1 MKEIQLL
8 LIEDNEADAGL
19 LLRELTK
26 SGYTPQL
33 KRIETPDA
41 LTLCLQSRTWDI
53 IISDYNLPQFNG
65 MEALAQVKETGL
77 DVPFIIV
84 SGLIGEET
92 ATGVM
97 RLGADD
103 YLMKDNL
110 SRLAPAVERAL
121 REAENRRQRRL
132 AEQQNR
138 EAKAQLEALFNSSN
152 QATYLLAED
161 YTIRRLNQL
170 GRASGL
176 VYFGREPKVGQS
188 MLDYIPEACH
198 ATFRENFARC
208 LAGES
213 IYYEQAITYPAQ
225 GKRWFQ
231 VKYYPVFDANGAP
244 IGVAYNTFDISSR
257 KQAEVSLL
265 EMKLQLETIITS
277 ARDAIVITDEAR
289 RIILTNAAAR
299 TMFGYAEEAL
309 LHQPIQHLIPASGVL
324 APIGLPD
331 NPGAEEPAWP
341 TSGTLRLLGVKAD
354 GTPFPVEASISPT
367 EAMGKQYSTV
377 ILRDISLRLQAE
389 QQEKQLNQELNR
401 QNQQLQQ
408 FGYITSHTLRGPVAT
423 ILGLLNLLDKD
434 NLGSPANAGIVG
446 YLADTATRLDGII
459 HDLVKVLDYQ
469 KNYQATYETVVLVD
483 VLADVQARL
492 APAIE
497 AANARIEADLD
508 GAAQIWSVRDY
519 IQSIFHNLLS
529 NAIKYRSP
537 KREPLVRMAART
549 ENGWVVFTFADN
561 SLGIDLQQHGH
572 RLFGMYS
579 RFHFHTEGKGLGLY
593 LVKTQVEALNGK
605 IDIQSTEGEGT
616 VFTVRLPATS

>member
-19 LLRELTK
+19 LLRELKK
-26 SGYTPQL
+26 SGYAPL
-33 KRIETPDA
+33 LERVETPEA
-41 LTLCLQSRTWDI
+41 LMDCLRSRTWDI
-53 IISDYNLPQFNG
+53 IISDYHLPQFNG
-65 MEALAQVKETGL
+65 MEALAQVKQAGL

-84 SGLIGEET
+84 SGRIGEET
-92 ATGVM
+92 ATGAM
-97 RLGADD
+97 RSGADD
-103 YLMKDNL
+103 YLMKNNL

-132 AEQQNR
+132 AEQQTR
-138 EAKAQLEALFNSSN
+138 EAKGQLEALFNSSN
-152 QATYLLAED
+152 QVTYLLDQD

-188 MLDYIPEACH
+188 MLDYIPEAHH
-198 ATFRENFARC
+198 AAFRENFARC

-213 IYYEQAITYPAQ
+213 VYYEQAVAYPTQ

-231 VKYYPVFDANGAP
+231 VKYYPVFDAGGT
-244 IGVAYNTFDISSR
+244 IMGVAYNTFDVSSR

-277 ARDAIVITDEAR
+277 ARDAIVITDGAQ
-289 RIILTNAAAR
+289 RIIMANEAAR
-299 TMFGYAEEAL
+299 LMFGYPDEAL
-309 LHQPIQHLIPASGVL
+309 LHQPVQLLIPGDGVL
-324 APIGLPD
+324 VPIPDLPEYPD
-331 NPGAEEPAWP
+331 AGVPAWP
-341 TSGTLRLLGVKAD
+341 VTGTLRMAGVKAD
-354 GTPFPVEASISPT
+354 GTPFPVEASISPV
-367 EAMGKQYSTV
+367 EAMGRQYSTV

-423 ILGLLNLLDKD
+423 IQGLINVLDKD
-434 NLGSPANAGIVG
+434 NLGNPANAGVVG
-446 YLADTATRLDGII
+446 YLAETATRLDGII
-459 HDLVKVLDYQ
+459 HDLVEVLDYQ
-469 KNYQATYETVVLVD
+469 KNYQAIYEPV
-483 VLADVQARL
+483 VLADVLAEVRL
-492 APAIE
+492 RIAPATE
-497 AANARIEADLD
+497 NAKACIVADLD
-508 GAAQIWSVRDY
+508 GAPSIWSVRAY

-529 NAIKYRSP
+529 NAVKYHSP
-537 KREPLVRMAART
+537 KREPLVRITARV
-549 ENGWVVFTFADN
+549 ENGWVMITFADN
-561 SLGIDLQQHGH
+561 GLGIDLQQHGH

-605 IDIQSTEGEGT
+605 IEIQSKEGQGS
-616 VFTVRLPATS
+616 VFTVLLPVK

>member
-1 MKEIQLL
+1 MKEIHLL

-19 LLRELTK
+19 LLRELQK
-26 SGYTPQL
+26 SGYAPL
-33 KRIETPDA
+33 LERVETPDA
-41 LTLCLQSRTWDI
+41 LTLSLRSRTWDL
-53 IISDYNLPQFNG
+53 IISDYNLPNFNG
-65 MEALAQVKETGL
+65 IEALAQVKETGL

-84 SGLIGEET
+84 SGRIGEET
-92 ATGVM
+92 ASGAM

-121 REAENRRQRRL
+121 READNRRQRRL
-132 AEQQNR
+132 AEQQTR

-152 QATYLLAED
+152 QASYLLAED

-176 VYFGREPKVGQS
+176 VYFGREPKVGQA
-188 MLDYIPEACH
+188 MLDYIPAAYH
-198 ATFRENFARC
+198 AAFEENFARC

-213 IYYEQAITYPAQ
+213 IYYEQAIAYPTQ
-225 GKRWFQ
+225 GRRWFQ
-231 VKYYPVFDANGAP
+231 VKYYPVFDASGT
-244 IGVAYNTFDISSR
+244 IMGVAYNTFDVSVR

-277 ARDAIVITDEAR
+277 ARDAIVITDGLQ
-289 RIILTNAAAR
+289 RIILANEAAR
-299 TMFGYAEEAL
+299 LMFGYSDEAL
-309 LHQPIQHLIPASGVL
+309 LHQPVQLLIPGDDALGP
-324 APIGLPD
+324 AAGLPED
-331 NPGAEEPAWP
+331 SGAGEPAWP
-341 TSGTLRLLGVKAD
+341 TSGTVRLTGVRAD
-354 GTPFPVEASISPT
+354 GTPFPVEASISPV

-423 ILGLLNLLDKD
+423 ILGLLNVLDKD
-434 NLGSPANAGIVG
+434 DLGSPANAGIIG

-459 HDLVKVLDYQ
+459 HDLVEVLDYQ
-469 KNYQATYETVVLVD
+469 KNYQATYEPVGLPE
-483 VLADVQARL
+483 VLADVQERIA
-492 APAIE
+492 AATE
-497 AANARIEADLD
+497 AANARIVAELD
-508 GAAQIWSVRDY
+508 GMEPIWSVRSY
-519 IQSIFHNLLS
+519 IQSICYNLLS
-529 NAIKYRSP
+529 NAVKYRSP
-537 KREPLVRMAART
+537 KREPLVRVTAKV
-549 ENGWVVFTFADN
+549 ENGWVILTFADN
-561 SLGIDLQQHGH
+561 GLGIDLQQHGH

-605 IDIQSTEGEGT
+605 IEIQSQEGQGS
-616 VFTVRLPATS
+616 VFTVLLPVK

>member
-19 LLRELTK
+19 LLRELKK
-26 SGYTPQL
+26 SGYTPL
-33 KRIETPDA
+33 LERVDTPDA
-41 LTLCLQSRTWDI
+41 LTVCLRSRAWDI

-65 MEALAQVKETGL
+65 IDALAQVKQAGL

-92 ATGVM
+92 ATGAM
-97 RLGADD
+97 RSGADD

-121 REAENRRQRRL
+121 READNRRQRRL
-132 AEQQNR
+132 AEQQTR

-152 QATYLLAED
+152 QVTYLLAED

-176 VYFGREPKVGQS
+176 VYFGREPKLGQS
-188 MLDYIPEACH
+188 MLDYIPKAYH
-198 ATFRENFARC
+198 AAFRENFARC

-213 IYYEQAITYPAQ
+213 IYYEQAVAYRGQ

-231 VKYYPVFDANGAP
+231 VKYYPVFDAGAT
-244 IGVAYNTFDISSR
+244 IMGVAYNTFDVSSR
-257 KQAEVSLL
+257 KQAETSLL

-277 ARDAIVITDEAR
+277 ARDTIVITNGAQC
-289 RIILTNAAAR
+289 IIMANEAAR
-299 TMFGYAEEAL
+299 LMFGYPDEVL
-309 LHQPIQHLIPASGVL
+309 LHQPVQLLIPGDNVL
-324 APIGLPD
+324 VPLSGLPE
-331 NPGAEEPAWP
+331 NPGGGEPAWP
-341 TSGTLRLLGVKAD
+341 VTGTVRLTGVKAN
-354 GTPFPVEASISPT
+354 GTPFPVEASISPV
-367 EAMGKQYSTV
+367 EAMGKRYSTV

-408 FGYITSHTLRGPVAT
+408 FGYITSHTLRGSVAT
-423 ILGLLNLLDKD
+423 ILGLLNVLDKD
-434 NLGSPANAGIVG
+434 DLGNAANAGVIR
-446 YLADTATRLDGII
+446 YLA
-459 HDLVKVLDYQ
+459 
-469 KNYQATYETVVLVD
+469 E
-483 VLADVQARL
+483 VQLRI
-492 APAIE
+492 APATE
-497 AANARIEADLD
+497 AAEARIVANLD

-529 NAIKYRSP
+529 NAVKYRSP
-537 KREPLVRMAART
+537 RREPLVRVTAKV
-549 ENGWVVFTFADN
+549 ENGWVILTFADN
-561 SLGIDLQQHGH
+561 GLGIDLQQHGH

-605 IDIQSTEGEGT
+605 IEIESKEGQGSA
-616 VFTVRLPATS
+616 FTVLLPLK

>member
-8 LIEDNEADAGL
+8 LIEDSEADAGL
-19 LLRELTK
+19 LLRELKK
-26 SGYTPQL
+26 SGYTPQSE
-33 KRIETPDA
+33 RVETPDA

-53 IISDYNLPQFNG
+53 IISDYNLPRFNG
-65 MEALAQVKETGL
+65 MQALAQVKETGL

-188 MLDYIPEACH
+188 MLDYLPEACH
-198 ATFRENFARC
+198 APFRENFARC

-277 ARDAIVITDEAR
+277 ARDAIVITDEAQ
-289 RIILTNAAAR
+289 RIILTNDAAR
-299 TMFGYAEEAL
+299 TMFGYPEEAL
-309 LHQPIQHLIPASGVL
+309 LHQPIQLLLLASDGPTPV
-324 APIGLPD
+324 PGT
-331 NPGAEEPAWP
+331 PGAEEPAWP
-341 TSGTLRLLGVKAD
+341 TSGTLRLTGVRAD
-354 GTPFPVEASISPT
+354 GNPFPVEASISPA

-377 ILRDISLRLQAE
+377 FLRDISLRLQAE

-423 ILGLLNLLDKD
+423 ILGLLNVLDKD
-434 NLGSPANAGIVG
+434 DLGSPSNPGIIE

-469 KNYQATYETVVLVD
+469 KNYQATYEAVVLAD
-483 VLADVQARL
+483 VLADVQDRL
-492 APAIE
+492 AQATE
-497 AANARIEADLD
+497 AVNAGLVADL
-508 GAAQIWSVRDY
+508 GGVAQLWSVRDY

-537 KREPLVRMAART
+537 KREPLVRITARS
-549 ENGWVVFTFADN
+549 EDGWIVFTFADN
-561 SLGIDLQQHGH
+561 GLGIDLQQHGH

-616 VFTVRLPATS
+616 TFTVRLPVK

>member
-1 MKEIQLL
+1 MKEIHLL

-19 LLRELTK
+19 LLRELKK
-26 SGYTPQL
+26 SGYAPSLERVDTP
-33 KRIETPDA
+33 EA
-41 LTLCLQSRTWDI
+41 LTLSLRSRTWDI

-65 MEALAQVKETGL
+65 MEALAQVKQTGL

-92 ATGVM
+92 ATGAM
-97 RLGADD
+97 RSGADD
-103 YLMKDNL
+103 YLMKGNL

-121 REAENRRQRRL
+121 READNRRQRRL

-152 QATYLLAED
+152 QVTYLLAED

-188 MLDYIPEACH
+188 MLDYVPEAYH

-213 IYYEQAITYPAQ
+213 IYYEQAVSYPAQ

-231 VKYYPVFDANGAP
+231 VKYYPVFDAGGT
-244 IGVAYNTFDISSR
+244 IMGVAYNTFDVSSR
-257 KQAEVSLL
+257 KQAETSLL

-277 ARDAIVITDEAR
+277 ARDAIVITDGAR
-289 RIILTNAAAR
+289 CIIMANEAAR
-299 TMFGYAEEAL
+299 LMFGYPDEAL
-309 LHQPIQHLIPASGVL
+309 LHQPVQLLIPGDNVLILASGQP
-324 APIGLPD
+324 ALPGD
-331 NPGAEEPAWP
+331 GEPAWP
-341 TSGTLRLLGVKAD
+341 VTGTVRLTGVKAD
-354 GTPFPVEASISPT
+354 GTPFPVEATISPV
-367 EAMGKQYSTV
+367 EAMGKHYSTV

-423 ILGLLNLLDKD
+423 ILGLINVLDKD
-434 NLGSPANAGIVG
+434 DLGSPANAGIIG

-469 KNYQATYETVVLVD
+469 KNYQATYEPV
-483 VLADVQARL
+483 VLADVLAEVQLRI
-492 APAIE
+492 APAAE
-497 AANARIEADLD
+497 AAEARIVADLD

-529 NAIKYRSP
+529 NAVKYRSP
-537 KREPLVRMAART
+537 RRAPLVRVTAQV
-549 ENGWVVFTFADN
+549 ENGWVILTFADN
-561 SLGIDLQQHGH
+561 GLGIDLQQHGH

-605 IDIQSTEGEGT
+605 IEIQSREGEGSE
-616 VFTVRLPATS
+616 FTVLLPVK

>member
-19 LLRELTK
+19 LLRELKK
-26 SGYTPQL
+26 SGYAPLLQ
-33 KRIETPDA
+33 RVDTPDA
-41 LTLCLQSRTWDI
+41 LTVCLRSRTWDI
-53 IISDYNLPQFNG
+53 IISDYNLLQFNG
-65 MEALAQVKETGL
+65 IEALAQVKETGL

-84 SGLIGEET
+84 SGMIGEET
-92 ATGVM
+92 ATSAM

-103 YLMKDNL
+103 YMMKDNL

-132 AEQQNR
+132 AEQQTR

-161 YTIRRLNQL
+161 YTIRRCNQL

-176 VYFGREPKVGQS
+176 VYFGREPKMGQS
-188 MLDYIPEACH
+188 MFNFIPEVYH
-198 ATFRENFARC
+198 AAFRENFARC

-213 IYYEQAITYPAQ
+213 IYYEQAIPYPTQ

-231 VKYYPVFDANGAP
+231 VKYYPVFDASGT
-244 IGVAYNTFDISSR
+244 IMGVVYNTFDVSSR
-257 KQAEVSLL
+257 KQEQVCLL
-265 EMKLQLETIITS
+265 EMKLQLETVITS
-277 ARDAIVITDEAR
+277 ARDAIVITDDAQCIMMANE
-289 RIILTNAAAR
+289 AAR
-299 TMFGYAEEAL
+299 VMFGYSHKAL
-309 LHQPIQHLIPASGVL
+309 QHQPVQLLIPGDDVL
-324 APIGLPD
+324 APVPG
-331 NPGAEEPAWP
+331 NPGTREPAWP
-341 TSGTLRLLGVKAD
+341 MPGTVRLTGVKAD
-354 GTPFPVEASISPT
+354 GTPFPVEASILPV
-367 EAMGKQYSTV
+367 EAMGKRYSTV

-423 ILGLLNLLDKD
+423 ILGLLNVLDKD
-434 NLGSPANAGIVG
+434 NLSNPANSSIVE
-446 YLADTATRLDGII
+446 YLTETATRLDGII

-469 KNYQATYETVVLVD
+469 KNYQATYEPV
-483 VLADVQARL
+483 VLADVLAEAQARIVL
-492 APAIE
+492 AIK
-497 AANARIEADLD
+497 AANARVVADLD
-508 GAAQIWSVRDY
+508 GAAQIWSMRDY
-519 IQSIFHNLLS
+519 IQNIFHNLLS

-537 KREPLVRMAART
+537 KRELLVRITAKV
-549 ENGWVVFTFADN
+549 ENGWVILTFADN
-561 SLGIDLQQHGH
+561 GLGIDLQQHGH

-605 IDIQSTEGEGT
+605 IEIQSKEGEGS
-616 VFTVRLPATS
+616 VFTVLLPVK

>member
-19 LLRELTK
+19 LLRELIK
-26 SGYTPQL
+26 SGYAPQL
-33 KRIETPDA
+33 ERVETPDA
-41 LTLCLQSRTWDI
+41 LSLCLQSRTWDI

-65 MEALAQVKETGL
+65 MQALAWVKETGL

-188 MLDYIPEACH
+188 MLDYIPEAGH
-198 ATFRENFARC
+198 AAFRENFARC

-213 IYYEQAITYPAQ
+213 IYYEQAITYPGQ

-277 ARDAIVITDEAR
+277 AHDAAQ
-289 RIILTNAAAR
+289 RIILANEAAR
-299 TMFGYAEEAL
+299 TMFGYPDEAL
-309 LHQPIQHLIPASGVL
+309 QHQPVQLLIPANDALS
-324 APIGLPD
+324 PIPGLPG
-331 NPGAEEPAWP
+331 NPCTEEPAWP
-341 TSGTLRLLGVKAD
+341 MSGTLRLTGVKAD
-354 GTPFPVEASISPT
+354 GTPFPVEASISPA

-377 ILRDISLRLQAE
+377 FLRDISLRLQAE
-389 QQEKQLNQELNR
+389 QQEKQLNQELNQ
-401 QNQQLQQ
+401 QNQQL
-408 FGYITSHTLRGPVAT
+408 
-423 ILGLLNLLDKD
+423 
-434 NLGSPANAGIVG
+434 
-446 YLADTATRLDGII
+446 
-459 HDLVKVLDYQ
+459 
-469 KNYQATYETVVLVD
+469 
-483 VLADVQARL
+483 
-492 APAIE
+492 
-497 AANARIEADLD
+497 
-508 GAAQIWSVRDY
+508 
-519 IQSIFHNLLS
+519 
-529 NAIKYRSP
+529 
-537 KREPLVRMAART
+537 
-549 ENGWVVFTFADN
+549 
-561 SLGIDLQQHGH
+561 
-572 RLFGMYS
+572 
-579 RFHFHTEGKGLGLY
+579 
-593 LVKTQVEALNGK
+593 
-605 IDIQSTEGEGT
+605 
-616 VFTVRLPATS
+616 